1 LRVLY
6 IFVVSLKDRCEK
18 MRVKD
23 FKDMGFNEQKEILK
37 RFGIFSHD
45 RFSSSSGKRT
55 MYQVFGFMVEVN
67 YHFNNR
73 IHYIRVMER
82 ELTRHRGLVEDIR
95 IHLN

>member
-1 LRVLY
+1 
-6 IFVVSLKDRCEK
+6 

-55 MYQVFGFMVEVN
+55 K
-67 YHFNNR
+67 
-73 IHYIRVMER
+73 
-82 ELTRHRGLVEDIR
+82 DIR